1 METITALNEKILNIF
16 PSSVAFVVSKSP
28 IGPFTL
34 LILLSILLLGFII
47 LLFGFSGPSQD
58 EQKPLRN

>member
-1 METITALNEKILNIF
+1 METITALNEKILNMF

-28 IGPFTL
+28 IVPFTL

-47 LLFGFSGPSQD
+47 LLF
-58 EQKPLRN
+58 